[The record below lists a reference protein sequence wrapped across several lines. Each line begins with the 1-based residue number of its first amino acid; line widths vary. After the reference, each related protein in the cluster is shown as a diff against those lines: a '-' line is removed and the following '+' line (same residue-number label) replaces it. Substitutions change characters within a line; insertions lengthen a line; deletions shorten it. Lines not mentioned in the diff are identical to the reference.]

1 MIKQLK
7 ENKVVLIIM
16 ILTMLFSLL
25 FNKFYKKE
33 YSRVNNSANYY
44 ISAKVT
50 KVKSN
55 TLTYDEKLKLNLGQ
69 QNIEVEFL
77 EGKHKGERVEIN
89 NYVTAVHNVVV
100 KEGTKIIV
108 NADEP
113 ENIEPYYTVYQYDRS
128 FGMILFISIL
138 CLAVIFIGKGKG
150 VKSIIGLAYSLYL
163 IIYVLLPT
171 VFSGYPPLLMTVLVI
186 ALSTVVTLLLLN
198 GHSIKTYSAILSTI
212 SGVLLSSLCF
222 YFMSFLLHIDG
233 FSSEE
238 AESLILISAETG
250 LSIKDIMFAGILI
263 SSLGAIMD
271 VAMSITSSL
280 FEIRTH
286 KPDITTKELFH
297 SGLEI
302 GKDMIGTMTNTL
314 ILAFAGSAF
323 VSLLVLFSFN
333 VDVKQLMNSNYITI
347 EFAQGITGT
356 LGIVLTVPIASML
369 CAGMLSEKFFLR
381 CSWFRKINN

>member
-212 SGVLLSSLCF
+212 SGVLLCSLCF

-302 GKDMIGTMTNTL
+302 GKDMIGTMTNSL

>member
-212 SGVLLSSLCF
+212 SGVLLCSLCF

>member
-212 SGVLLSSLCF
+212 SGVLLCSLCF

-286 KPDITTKELFH
+286 KPDMTTKELFH

>member
-163 IIYVLLPT
+163 VIYVLLPT

-212 SGVLLSSLCF
+212 SGVLLCSLCF

>member
-7 ENKVVLIIM
+7 ENKGVLIIM

-212 SGVLLSSLCF
+212 SGVLLCSLCF

>member
-212 SGVLLSSLCF
+212 SGVLLCSLCF

-356 LGIVLTVPIASML
+356 LGIVLTVPIASLL

>member
-113 ENIEPYYTVYQYDRS
+113 ENIDPYYTVYQYDRS

-212 SGVLLSSLCF
+212 SGVLLCSLCF

>member
-100 KEGTKIIV
+100 KEGPKIIV

-212 SGVLLSSLCF
+212 SGVLLCSLCF

>member
-55 TLTYDEKLKLNLGQ
+55 TLTYDEKLKLYLGQ

-212 SGVLLSSLCF
+212 SGVLLCSLCF

>member
-1 MIKQLK
+1 
-7 ENKVVLIIM
+7 M

-186 ALSTVVTLLLLN
+186 ALSAVVTLLLLN

-212 SGVLLSSLCF
+212 SGVLLCSLCF

>member
-171 VFSGYPPLLMTVLVI
+171 VLSGYPPLLMTVLVI

-212 SGVLLSSLCF
+212 SGVLLCSLCF

>member
-212 SGVLLSSLCF
+212 SGVLLCSLCF

-302 GKDMIGTMTNTL
+302 GKDMIGTMTHTL

>member
-212 SGVLLSSLCF
+212 SGVLLCSLCF

-369 CAGMLSEKFFLR
+369 CAGRLSEKFFLR

>member
-108 NADEP
+108 NADES

-212 SGVLLSSLCF
+212 SGVLLCSLCF

>member
-33 YSRVNNSANYY
+33 YSRVNNSANYF

-212 SGVLLSSLCF
+212 SGVLLCSLCF

>member
-1 MIKQLK
+1 
-7 ENKVVLIIM
+7 M

-150 VKSIIGLAYSLYL
+150 GKSIIGLAYSLYL

-212 SGVLLSSLCF
+212 SGVLLCSLCF

>member
-212 SGVLLSSLCF
+212 SGVLLCSLCF

-323 VSLLVLFSFN
+323 VSLLVLFSF
-333 VDVKQLMNSNYITI
+333 KQLMNSNYITI

>member
-1 MIKQLK
+1 
-7 ENKVVLIIM
+7 M

-186 ALSTVVTLLLLN
+186 ALSTVVT
-198 GHSIKTYSAILSTI
+198 
-212 SGVLLSSLCF
+212 
-222 YFMSFLLHIDG
+222 D
-233 FSSEE
+233 
-238 AESLILISAETG
+238 
-250 LSIKDIMFAGILI
+250 
-263 SSLGAIMD
+263 
-271 VAMSITSSL
+271 
-280 FEIRTH
+280 
-286 KPDITTKELFH
+286 
-297 SGLEI
+297 
-302 GKDMIGTMTNTL
+302 
-314 ILAFAGSAF
+314 
-323 VSLLVLFSFN
+323 
-333 VDVKQLMNSNYITI
+333 
-347 EFAQGITGT
+347 
-356 LGIVLTVPIASML
+356 
-369 CAGMLSEKFFLR
+369 
-381 CSWFRKINN
+381 RKSVV

>member
-150 VKSIIGLAYSLYL
+150 VKSIIGLTYSLYL

-212 SGVLLSSLCF
+212 SGVLLCSLCF

>member
-150 VKSIIGLAYSLYL
+150 VKSIIGLSYSLYL

-212 SGVLLSSLCF
+212 SGVLLCSLCF

>member
-212 SGVLLSSLCF
+212 SGVLLCSLCF
-222 YFMSFLLHIDG
+222 YFISFLLHIDG

>member
-163 IIYVLLPT
+163 IMYVLLPT

-212 SGVLLSSLCF
+212 SGVLLCSLCF

>member
-108 NADEP
+108 NADKP

-212 SGVLLSSLCF
+212 SGVLLCSLCF

>member
-50 KVKSN
+50 IVKSN

-212 SGVLLSSLCF
+212 SGVLLCSLCF

>member
-212 SGVLLSSLCF
+212 SGVLLCSLCF

-356 LGIVLTVPIASML
+356 LEIVLTVPIASML